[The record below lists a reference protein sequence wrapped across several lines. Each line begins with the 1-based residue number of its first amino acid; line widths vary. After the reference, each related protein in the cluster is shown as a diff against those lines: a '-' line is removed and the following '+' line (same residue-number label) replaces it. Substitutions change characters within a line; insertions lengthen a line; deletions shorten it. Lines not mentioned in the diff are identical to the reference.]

1 MPRAVYFSQ
10 NCHETAGMIA
20 LKHELA
26 VYAIGGLG
34 VLVGAFWSADYRHG
48 PFFRED
54 GIVEMAAAILFLVA
68 LIIGVWR
75 QLYRTL
81 VGFAFCGLALLACLS
96 EISFGARYLG
106 FAMPAMP
113 GGGELDGAQ
122 DLVMLAYRGLMN
134 SGKQLPAVILAI
146 VLLVMVVS
154 FVCRSGYAARM
165 IIWLRA
171 DKGRLAILLSLA
183 IIGLAVVI
191 DIMEV
196 ARFAEE
202 TLELFG
208 ALLMSTAALR
218 LRRGKPRRIL
228 SQPRNGLATIAGDE

>member
-1 MPRAVYFSQ
+1 MV
-10 NCHETAGMIA
+10 AG
-20 LKHELA
+20 LA
-26 VYAIGGLG
+26 VLAL
-34 VLVGAFWSADYRHG
+34 AFWSADFRHG

-54 GIVEMAAAILFLVA
+54 GIVEMTAAILFFVA
-68 LIIGVWR
+68 LIIGVQR

-96 EISFGARYLG
+96 EISFGARHLG

-122 DLVMLAYRGLMN
+122 DLVMLAYRALVNADM
-134 SGKQLPAVILAI
+134 LLLAAILAI
-146 VLLVMVVS
+146 ALLTLVVTLAY
-154 FVCRSGYAARM
+154 RSAYAARV

-171 DKGRLAILLSLA
+171 DHGRLAILTALTV
-183 IIGLAVVI
+183 IGIAVVI
-191 DIMEV
+191 DIIEV

-208 ALLMSTAALR
+208 ALLMATAALR
-218 LRRGKPRRIL
+218 LQRGKPRRVL
-228 SQPRNGLATIAGDE
+228 SQPSNGLATIAGDE